1 MPRLREFASRLRALF
16 TKGHDDA
23 ELGEEIQVHL
33 DLLVD
38 EYVRRG
44 LSSADARAAA
54 RREFGGIEQI
64 KEVYREQRGLPV
76 LDVIAQDVRYA
87 VRTLRRHRTFTSV
100 AVGTLALGIG
110 VNTALFSIVNAV
122 LLRPLPF
129 PDSQR
134 LVQIAAARTN
144 AGGVSS
150 VASYPDFEDWRAES
164 TAFAGMAAFT
174 ARDVALTS
182 GNLAERVA
190 GLQATPDFF
199 EVLNV
204 APVIGRTFRPEDV
217 DGGGKVVVLSDAV
230 WKRHFAGST
239 DALGQTVRIEVWP
252 TNDEEAF
259 TVIGVMPPGFS
270 FSVRTPEQIYTPLL
284 RDPNR
289 NHSFLRALGR
299 LGPGVSPAAAQA
311 EMEAIAGRI
320 AERYPASNRNPGA
333 QVIPLLHAQVGN
345 TRTGLLIFLGV
356 VGLVLLIACT
366 NVANLMLARN
376 MSRRHELALR
386 GALGAGRRRLI
397 QQLLTESV
405 VLAVAGGVLGVLL
418 ASWTGPLLAATLAQ
432 HLEIPR
438 IENAR
443 IDVWVLTFTL
453 VVSLATAML
462 FGSVHAFPAASPDLN
477 ESLRDGTRTDR
488 RQRTRTS
495 YSPPVDR
502 DRDRACTRPA
512 GGCRL
517 AAEEPSHAAHDGAG
531 RDGRQRADGQLLAP
545 ESGSRQCERAIAI
558 LRGCSQR
565 RAKAAGHAVRGAGR
579 RLAVER
585 RVGLAWLS
593 DPRADRFIRP
603 GARGQ
608 RQHRE
613 RRVFRTIGTPVRA
626 GREFTTED
634 SAGTPGVIVINETAA
649 RRFWPGEDPLGKQIT
664 LSEDAV
670 AGTLTVVG
678 VAGDVRQMGLGEP
691 ARPEIFL
698 NYMQPG
704 PSWPWLVLVVRT
716 VAAPMA
722 LAGPIRSI
730 ARSVDPRVPILEIR
744 TLDDVLSGSLGE
756 PQVYAL
762 LLGVFAA
769 LALVL
774 AAVGLYGVVSYT
786 VTERTHE
793 MGVRMALG
801 AVQGDV
807 VRLVL
812 GQGLALVVAGAA
824 IGLGAA
830 LFMTRF
836 LTSLVPS
843 AVAGDPLTLSAVTA
857 LLLGVAFLAAYLP
870 ARRASRVD
878 PIKALRY
885 E

>member
-44 LSSADARAAA
+44 LSPADARAAA

-134 LVQIAAARTN
+134 LVQITAARTN

-217 DGGGKVVVLSDAV
+217 DAGGKVVVLSDAV
-230 WKRHFAGST
+230 WKRHFAGRT

-289 NHSFLRALGR
+289 NHNFLRALGR

-405 VLAVAGGVLGVLL
+405 VLALAGGVLGVLL
-418 ASWTGPLLAATLAQ
+418 ASWTGPLLAAMLAQ

-462 FGSVHAFPAASPDLN
+462 FGSLHAFPAASPDLN
-477 ESLRDGTRTDR
+477 ESLRDGTRTTAGSARGRHTR
-488 RQRTRTS
+488 RLLIVTET
-495 YSPPVDR
+495 
-502 DRDRACTRPA
+502 A
-512 GGCRL
+512 L
-517 AAEEPSHAAHDGAG
+517 ALVLLAGAG
-531 RDGRQRADGQLLAP
+531 SLLKSLLTLRTTAPGVTADNVLTASFWLPNRALVNANERLRFYEGVLNGVQRLPATRSAALVADLPLSGAWDSLGFQIPGRTASSARELEANVNIV
-545 ESGSRQCERAIAI
+545 S
-558 LRGCSQR
+558 
-565 RAKAAGHAVRGAGR
+565 AGY
-579 RLAVER
+579 
-585 RVGLAWLS
+585 
-593 DPRADRFIRP
+593 
-603 GARGQ
+603 
-608 RQHRE
+608 
-613 RRVFRTIGTPVRA
+613 FRTIGTPLRA

-716 VAAPMA
+716 VAAADGPGGPDQEHRA
-722 LAGPIRSI
+722 FGGPARPHSRDTNPGRRAVRIAGGAAGVRAAARRVCG
-730 ARSVDPRVPILEIR
+730 ARSGACSRGLIR
-744 TLDDVLSGSLGE
+744 RCLVHRHGADARDGRPDGSW
-756 PQVYAL
+756 
-762 LLGVFAA
+762 
-769 LALVL
+769 
-774 AAVGLYGVVSYT
+774 
-786 VTERTHE
+786 
-793 MGVRMALG
+793 
-801 AVQGDV
+801 
-807 VRLVL
+807 
-812 GQGLALVVAGAA
+812 
-824 IGLGAA
+824 
-830 LFMTRF
+830 
-836 LTSLVPS
+836 
-843 AVAGDPLTLSAVTA
+843 
-857 LLLGVAFLAAYLP
+857 
-870 ARRASRVD
+870 RRAG
-878 PIKALRY
+878 
-885 E
+885 